1 MSLSDSRIFC
11 VIALVLGSS
20 VSAYITRLN
29 VPVPGRPDLPLIE
42 AFVPVVIEAA
52 GRVQNVYMKEAKE
65 VHAGDLL
72 VQFDTGGLL
81 LKKRALELRIHDGE
95 LHASDR
101 HNLLSSLYRELEQLR
116 LDLDRLT
123 ITSPID
129 GRIIYV
135 VPLAPGDLLPAG
147 NAIAVIFPRNTS
159 KHKERWKN

>member
-29 VPVPGRPDLPLIE
+29 VPVPGPPDLPLVE
-42 AFVPVVIEAA
+42 AFVAVVIEAP
-52 GRVQNVYMKEAKE
+52 GRVQNVYIKEAQQ
-65 VHAGDLL
+65 VRAGDLL
-72 VQFDTGGLL
+72 VQFDTRSLL
-81 LKKRALELRIHDGE
+81 LKKYALELQVHSGE
-95 LHASDR
+95 FRVAGGHP
-101 HNLLSSLYRELEQLR
+101 HLSALYRELEQIR
-116 LDLDRLT
+116 LDLGRLT

-147 NAIAVIFPRNTS
+147 NAIAVILPTNIS
-159 KHKERWKN
+159 KNKERWKN